1 MNFRFKNT
9 MLFEQPI
16 ISKQLPY
23 KPLISRFSHIIVSNI
38 RRSLK
43 SGNSI
48 VILYIECIVSQAL
61 SD

>member
-16 ISKQLPY
+16 ISKHPPY
-23 KPLISRFSHIIVSNI
+23 KPLISRFSHIVSNI